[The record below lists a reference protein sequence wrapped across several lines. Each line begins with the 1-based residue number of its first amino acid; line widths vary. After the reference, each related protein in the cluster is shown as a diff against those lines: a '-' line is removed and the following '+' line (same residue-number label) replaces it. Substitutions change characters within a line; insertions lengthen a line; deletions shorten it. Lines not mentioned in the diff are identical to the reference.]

1 MLPGKPWLRVPD
13 EVLSIPLFF
22 TFQIAPA
29 MNKPIANAATAII
42 KSTIIRAFH
51 FTVATFLV
59 KRLRSVAALAA
70 NADCVPRL
78 AIELRK

>member
-22 TFQIAPA
+22 AFQIAPA

-42 KSTIIRAFH
+42 RVFR
-51 FTVATFLV
+51 FTVATF
-59 KRLRSVAALAA
+59 S
-70 NADCVPRL
+70 
-78 AIELRK
+78 